1 MGLLGWE
8 AELASDQV
16 VTLRVQVLVKDDLIH
31 GLAEIL
37 VNLVEVLN
45 GFIRAL
51 STEVLGG
58 LSQLED
64 AVGLVGIDVRNL
76 VLRHVLNVVGI
87 LDERVSVDSVLD
99 SLFEPTSENSR
110 VFVVEH
116 YEDAVESASLLGV
129 FPVGLISF
137 GFGQVL

>member
-45 GFIRAL
+45 GLSWLHRKRL
-51 STEVLGG
+51 ST
-58 LSQLED
+58 
-64 AVGLVGIDVRNL
+64 LVC
-76 VLRHVLNVVGI
+76 
-87 LDERVSVDSVLD
+87 
-99 SLFEPTSENSR
+99 
-110 VFVVEH
+110 
-116 YEDAVESASLLGV
+116 
-129 FPVGLISF
+129 
-137 GFGQVL
+137 